1 MALRELWLLLRDTA
15 NAWIDDRA
23 PSMGAALAFYA
34 LFSVAPLL
42 IIAIAIAG
50 VFFGEDAA
58 RGEIVAQI
66 SGFIGHEAAASIQS
80 IIESARNPASGTVAM
95 TIGILTLIITAS
107 TVFAEL
113 KDSLDYIWRV
123 NNPNSSSLRN
133 FFQTRVRALIMVIII
148 GVLLLLLLVT
158 STALTLIADRAALY
172 QNSAYFINTLN
183 FIIFVGM
190 TAILFAI
197 IYKILPDIKIAWKDV
212 WMGSVITAVL
222 FSLGKSLIALYLTKS
237 HIGSAFGTAGS
248 VIIGLLWVYYSAQ
261 IFFLGAEFTK
271 LYAQRY
277 GSQKTQATLPPGAK
291 TVSGDAY

>member
-34 LFSVAPLL
+34 LFSLAPLL

-123 NNPNSSSLRN
+123 NNPSSSLRN
-133 FFQTRVRALIMVIII
+133 FFHTRVRALIMVIII

-158 STALTLIADRAALY
+158 STALTLIADRAAIY
-172 QNSAYFINTLN
+172 QNSASFISTLN

-277 GSQKTQATLPPGAK
+277 GSQKTQATLPTSAK
-291 TVSGDAY
+291 TVSGDA

>member
-1 MALRELWLLLRDTA
+1 MVLRELWLLLRDTA

-66 SGFIGHEAAASIQS
+66 SGLIGDQAAASIQS

-95 TIGILTLIITAS
+95 TLGILTLIVTAS

-158 STALTLIADRAALY
+158 STALTLIADRAAIY

-212 WMGSVITAVL
+212 WMGAVITAVL

-271 LYAQRY
+271 LYAQRH
-277 GSQKTQATLPPGAK
+277 GSQKIQAALPPGAK
-291 TVSGDAY
+291 TVSSDA

>member
-50 VFFGEDAA
+50 VFFGEEAA

-66 SGFIGHEAAASIQS
+66 SGLIGHTGAASIQS
-80 IIESARNPASGTVAM
+80 IIESARNPASGSVAM
-95 TIGILTLIITAS
+95 TVGILTLIITAS

-123 NNPNSSSLRN
+123 NNPDSNSLRN
-133 FFQTRVRALIMVIII
+133 FFQTRVRALVMVMVI
-148 GVLLLLLLVT
+148 GVLLLLLLIA
-158 STALTLIADRAALY
+158 STALTLIANSGAMY
-172 QNSAYFINTLN
+172 QNITYLINTLN

-212 WMGSVITAVL
+212 WIGAVITAVL

-277 GSQKTQATLPPGAK
+277 GSQKTMAAPPHGAK
-291 TVSGDAY
+291 TESSDA

>member
-1 MALRELWLLLRDTA
+1 MALQALWWLLRDSA

-50 VFFGEDAA
+50 VFFGEEAA
-58 RGEIVAQI
+58 RGEIVAQM
-66 SGFIGHEAAASIQS
+66 GGLIGHEGAASVQS
-80 IIESARNPASGTVAM
+80 IIESARNTASGTVAM
-95 TIGILTLIITAS
+95 TVGILTLIITAS

-123 NNPNSSSLRN
+123 NNPDSSSLRN
-133 FFQTRVRALIMVIII
+133 FFQTRVRALVMVIII
-148 GVLLLLLLVT
+148 GMLLLLLLVA
-158 STALTLIADRAALY
+158 STALTVIADRAAIY
-172 QNSAYFINTLN
+172 QNSASLIDTLN

-212 WMGSVITAVL
+212 WMGATITAVF

-277 GSQKTQATLPPGAK
+277 GSQKVPSDLAK
-291 TVSGDAY
+291 VYEMRENAP

>member
-1 MALRELWLLLRDTA
+1 MVLRDLWLLLRDTA

-42 IIAIAIAG
+42 IIAIAMAG
-50 VFFGEDAA
+50 VFFGEEAA

-66 SGFIGHEAAASIQS
+66 SGLIGRDGAASIQS
-80 IIESARNPASGTVAM
+80 IIESARNPATGTVAM
-95 TIGILTLIITAS
+95 TLGILTLIITAS

-123 NNPNSSSLRN
+123 NNPDSSSLRN
-133 FFQTRVRALIMVIII
+133 FFQTRMRALIMVMVI
-148 GVLLLLLLVT
+148 GVLLLLLLVA
-158 STALTLIADRAALY
+158 STALTLIADRAAMFR
-172 QNSAYFINTLN
+172 NITHFINALN

-190 TAILFAI
+190 TTILFAI

-212 WMGSVITAVL
+212 WIGAALTAVL
-222 FSLGKSLIALYLTKS
+222 FSLGKSLIAYYLAES
-237 HIGSAFGTAGS
+237 PISSVFGTAGS

-277 GSQKTQATLPPGAK
+277 GSKKAGAIASPCATIA
-291 TVSGDAY
+291 

>member
-34 LFSVAPLL
+34 LFSLAPLL

-133 FFQTRVRALIMVIII
+133 FFHTRVRALIMVIII

-158 STALTLIADRAALY
+158 STALTLIAERAAIY
-172 QNSAYFINTLN
+172 QNSASIISTLN

-212 WMGSVITAVL
+212 WMGSTITAVL

-277 GSQKTQATLPPGAK
+277 GSQKTQATLPTSAK
-291 TVSGDAY
+291 TVSGDA

>member
-50 VFFGEDAA
+50 VFFGEEAA

-66 SGFIGHEAAASIQS
+66 GGLIGQEGAASIQS

-95 TIGILTLIITAS
+95 TVGILTLIITAS

-123 NNPNSSSLRN
+123 NNPDSSSLRN
-133 FFQTRVRALIMVIII
+133 FFQTRVRAVVMVIII
-148 GVLLLLLLVT
+148 GVLLLLLLVA
-158 STALTLIADRAALY
+158 STALTLIADRAAMY
-172 QNSAYFINTLN
+172 QNIAYLIDTLN

-190 TAILFAI
+190 TAMLFAI

-212 WMGSVITAVL
+212 WMGAAITAVL

-277 GSQKTQATLPPGAK
+277 GSQKPMTEAPHSAK
-291 TVSGDAY
+291 TASSDA

>member
-1 MALRELWLLLRDTA
+1 MALQALWWLLRDSA

-50 VFFGEDAA
+50 VFFGEEAA

-66 SGFIGHEAAASIQS
+66 GVIIGHEGAASIQS
-80 IIESARNPASGTVAM
+80 IIESARNPATGTVAI

-123 NNPNSSSLRN
+123 NNPDSSSLRN

-148 GVLLLLLLVT
+148 GALLLVLLVA
-158 STALTLIADRAALY
+158 STALTLIADRTAIY
-172 QNSAYFINTLN
+172 QNSASLIDTLN
-183 FIIFVGM
+183 FIVFVGM

-197 IYKILPDIKIAWKDV
+197 IYKILPDIKIAWTDV
-212 WMGSVITAVL
+212 WMGATLTAVL
-222 FSLGKSLIALYLTKS
+222 FALGKSLIALYLTKS
-237 HIGSAFGTAGS
+237 HISSAFGTAGS

-277 GSQKTQATLPPGAK
+277 GSQKNMGTAPACETIAP
-291 TVSGDAY
+291 SDA

>member
-34 LFSVAPLL
+34 LFSLAPLL

-66 SGFIGHEAAASIQS
+66 SGLIGDQAAASIQS

-133 FFQTRVRALIMVIII
+133 FFHTRVRALIMVIII

-158 STALTLIADRAALY
+158 STALTLIADRAAIY
-172 QNSAYFINTLN
+172 QNSASFISTLN

-212 WMGSVITAVL
+212 WMGSVITAIL

-277 GSQKTQATLPPGAK
+277 GSQKSQTTLPTSAK
-291 TVSGDAY
+291 TESGDA

>member
-1 MALRELWLLLRDTA
+1 MALRELWWLLRDSA

-50 VFFGEDAA
+50 VFFGEEAA

-66 SGFIGHEAAASIQS
+66 SGLIGHAGAASIQS

-95 TIGILTLIITAS
+95 TVGILTLIITAS
-107 TVFAEL
+107 TVFTEL

-123 NNPNSSSLRN
+123 NNPDSNSLRN
-133 FFQTRVRALIMVIII
+133 FFQTRVRALVMVMVI
-148 GVLLLLLLVT
+148 GVLLLLLLIA
-158 STALTLIADRAALY
+158 STALTLIANSTAMY
-172 QNSAYFINTLN
+172 QNITYLINTLN

-197 IYKILPDIKIAWKDV
+197 IYKVLPDIKIAWKDV
-212 WMGSVITAVL
+212 WIGSVITAVL
-222 FSLGKSLIALYLTKS
+222 FSLGKSLIALYLAES
-237 HIGSAFGTAGS
+237 HISSAFGTAGS
-248 VIIGLLWVYYSAQ
+248 VIIGLLWIYYSAQ

-277 GSQKTQATLPPGAK
+277 GSQRTMATPPHGAK
-291 TVSGDAY
+291 TASSDAY